1 MFLLYFHRL
10 YQLNEIA
17 RCSSPITFL
26 DITISF
32 KYFTRVVNFSYLL
45 LINIFYALIFRFL
58 IFKASVLLLIFT
70 RFCKSNSECTY
81 AMFRKHLYRKHFITK
96 LLSFK
101 IILKRKILI
110 SFFKQIEEVVCF
122 ETNNYSFSLQ
132 NLKTI
137 FLNSF

>member
-1 MFLLYFHRL
+1 
-10 YQLNEIA
+10 
-17 RCSSPITFL
+17 
-26 DITISF
+26 
-32 KYFTRVVNFSYLL
+32 
-45 LINIFYALIFRFL
+45 
-58 IFKASVLLLIFT
+58 
-70 RFCKSNSECTY
+70 
-81 AMFRKHLYRKHFITK
+81 MFRKHLYRKHFITK

-122 ETNNYSFSLQ
+122 ETNNYSFSLN